1 MTNVVCPACRG
12 EKGGFRIACG
22 SGGCKTSTVTCDF
35 CKGAGQV
42 SAAVNALWQ
51 KGCELREAR
60 KQQGISLPVQARLLG
75 IDVADLSAEE
85 HGRIAIEDARRV
97 RYDER
102 EDW

>member
-1 MTNVVCPACRG
+1 MANVVCPQYRG

-35 CKGAGQV
+35 CKGEGQV
-42 SAAVNALWQ
+42 SAALNARWL

-60 KQQGISLPVQARLLG
+60 RAQGISQQEQARILG
-75 IDVADLSAEE
+75 INVIDLNAAE
-85 HGRIAIEDARRV
+85 HGRLALEQARRV

-102 EDW
+102 EEW